1 MSAISGYINTIQN
14 AVYGEQVRTAI
25 INALEACYSDVE
37 SPSLQTAAFQTA
49 IENAYQ
55 NGILDIIT
63 VTSFNDM
70 TNQNIIYRYNGTAAG
85 KQKGLY
91 YYSALSSSWVL
102 IGSEIQ
108 KVSLASQMTDTND
121 IYKYIG
127 TETGMVQ
134 NSLYC
139 YNGTNWVPIGSGVLT
154 ASTAAL
160 MTNTGAI
167 YKYTGTETGYIQN
180 ALYYHDGTSWQP
192 IYSANSIDISEYT
205 KFTDLFGNDTNGV
218 VPHKPRTFIQ
228 ESGEYPS
235 FGFALSLA
243 QDWEKAEYNAPNVT
257 IQSKQG
263 TSVLFNGYPPNWK
276 ACFSD
281 LTHIKYTVRSYF
293 MHTLAFGTDG
303 NFLYGLYFNGKI
315 QKANNGSWE
324 DLSGNYP
331 NIASGKEV
339 ELWVTPTALTCKVD
353 GVTTSYDI
361 SSLNLTYVSFGFI
374 ALVSDTNKRSITF
387 ENMEVGDGHYEYD
400 NTKFLQS
407 SGDWA
412 VATMRPE
419 GFPEE
424 FKQALLG
431 LFRQMAYV
439 TDEAMTYYNAIRTLL
454 YPTSAAPGWTDNEA
468 YDDITTVSGYQIS
481 ATYGTFHA
489 AEGWSRTDFIP
500 CQGAAYISFPELG
513 ETAMQANHAA
523 FYNQARWRVAG
534 ITLSLSGPKD
544 VEVPADAVFFAVSS
558 ETQALADL
566 IADGIVPHA

>member
-25 INALEACYSDVE
+25 VNALEACYSDVE
-37 SPSLQTAAFQTA
+37 NPNLQSAAFQTA
-49 IENAYQ
+49 IEAAYQ

-180 ALYYHDGTSWQP
+180 ALYYHDGTTWQP

-205 KFTDLFGNDTNGV
+205 KFTDLFGEGTNGV
-218 VPHKPRTFIQ
+218 VPQKPQHFIQ
-228 ESGEYPS
+228 DGGQYPT
-235 FGFALSLA
+235 FGYALSLA
-243 QDWEKAEYNAPNVT
+243 QDWAVAEYNAPNVT
-257 IQSKQG
+257 IKTKQG
-263 TSVLFNGYPPNWK
+263 SSVLVGGYPPGWK
-276 ACFSD
+276 ACFAD
-281 LTHIKYTVRSYF
+281 LTHIKFTVFAPYMAS
-293 MHTLAFGTDG
+293 LAFGTDG
-303 NFLYGLYFNGKI
+303 NYMYGLYFNGKVM
-315 QKANNGSWE
+315 QAFSGSWNVL
-324 DLSGNYP
+324 DGDYP

-339 ELWVTPTALTCKVD
+339 ELWVTKTTLTCKVD
-353 GVTTSYDI
+353 GVTTDYDI
-361 SSLNLTYVSFGFI
+361 SSLNLSYVSFGLI
-374 ALVSDTNKRSITF
+374 TLVSNNTNNVTF
-387 ENMEVGDGHYEYD
+387 ENMEVGEGSYEYD
-400 NTKFLQS
+400 NTKFLRS
-407 SGDWA
+407 D
-412 VATMRPE
+412 ATWQTAPVTPE
-419 GFPEE
+419 GFPEN

-431 LFRQMAYV
+431 MFRQMAYV
-439 TDEAMTYYNAIRTLL
+439 TDEAMTYYNTIRTLL
-454 YPTSAAPGWTDNEA
+454 YPTASAPGWTDNEA
-468 YDDITTVSGYQIS
+468 YDDITTITGKQIS
-481 ATYGTFHA
+481 ATNGTFVTK
-489 AEGWSRTDFIP
+489 EGWSSTDFIP

>member
-1 MSAISGYINTIQN
+1 MSAISGFINSIKT

-25 INALEACYSDVE
+25 VNALEACYSDVE
-37 SPSLQTAAFQTA
+37 NPNLQSAAFQTA
-49 IENAYQ
+49 IEAAYQ

-192 IYSANSIDISEYT
+192 IYSENSIDISEYT
-205 KFTDLFGNDTNGV
+205 KFTDLFGEGTNGV
-218 VPHKPRTFIQ
+218 VPQKPQHFVQNGGQYPTF
-228 ESGEYPS
+228 GY
-235 FGFALSLA
+235 ALSLA
-243 QDWEKAEYNAPNVT
+243 QDWAIAEYNAPNVT
-257 IQSKQG
+257 IKTKQG
-263 TSVLFNGYPPNWK
+263 TSVLVNGYPPSWK
-276 ACFSD
+276 ACFAD
-281 LTHIKYTVRSYF
+281 LTHIKFKVWLPYPSS
-293 MHTLAFGTDG
+293 LAFGTNG
-303 NFLYGLYFNGKI
+303 SHIFSLLFNGKAI
-315 QKANNGSWE
+315 AAFSGSWE
-324 DLSGNYP
+324 NLSGYP
-331 NIASGKEV
+331 NIENGKEV
-339 ELWVTPTALTCKVD
+339 ELWVTKTALTCKVD
-353 GVTTSYDI
+353 GVTTEYDI
-361 SSLNLTYVSFGFI
+361 SSLNLSYASFGMLI
-374 ALVSDTNKRSITF
+374 LTADNDKQISF
-387 ENMEVGDGHYEYD
+387 ENLEVGGGSYEYD
-400 NTKFLQS
+400 NTKFLRSDATWQ
-407 SGDWA
+407 
-412 VATMRPE
+412 VATVTPE
-419 GFPEE
+419 GFPEN

-431 LFRQMAYV
+431 MFRQMAYV
-439 TDEAMTYYNAIRTLL
+439 TDEAMTYYNTIRTLL
-454 YPTSAAPGWTDNEA
+454 YPTAAAPGWTDNEA

-481 ATYGTFHA
+481 ATNGTFVA

-544 VEVPADAVFFAVSS
+544 IAVPSDAVFFAVSS
-558 ETQALADL
+558 ETQALDDL